1 MLTPAAIDGEPHVS
15 EPSLSAQL
23 PKGCDPVS
31 CARHTEQDV
40 LKSPEFHDLEIPD
53 YIESDLQDF
62 DIDELL
68 QAELSPSGI
77 ESDAYTLERT
87 LASSTSP
94 EDAAGSHDGSYD
106 IARSNALSGEQIVSH
121 KQCTLI
127 HSCLMQWCCCLCGH
141 MRFSTNT
148 T

>member
-15 EPSLSAQL
+15 EPSLSTQI

-62 DIDELL
+62 DIDGLLL
-68 QAELSPSGI
+68 QADLSPSGI
-77 ESDAYTLERT
+77 ESDAYALEST

-106 IARSNALSGEQIVSH
+106 IARSNTLSGE
-121 KQCTLI
+121 
-127 HSCLMQWCCCLCGH
+127 
-141 MRFSTNT
+141 
-148 T
+148 